1 MNDPIGDRCL
11 DEIERLHRFFER
23 WLGDAATDPAGFD
36 RNEPAWPSD
45 FTLITPDGAVLDRA
59 AVVGW
64 LGQARGVHVDPAA
77 AFRIEIRSAAVRL
90 ALPGGFRLCTYD
102 EWQSVRG
109 VESLR
114 RSTALR
120 EARDD
125 AVLGRHLQETWA
137 GPRGADS
144 GG

>member
-1 MNDPIGDRCL
+1 MNDGDRCL

-23 WLGDAATDPAGFD
+23 WLGDAATDPAEFA
-36 RNEPAWPSD
+36 RNEPIWPSD
-45 FTLITPDGAVLDRA
+45 FMLITPDGAVLDCA

-64 LGQARGVHVDPAA
+64 LRQARGMHGDPAA
-77 AFRIEIRSAAVRL
+77 AFRIEIRNAAVRL
-90 ALPGGFRLCTYD
+90 ALPGGFCLCTYD

-114 RSTALR
+114 RSTALL
-120 EARDD
+120 EARED
-125 AVLGRHLQETWA
+125 AVLWRHLQETWA